1 MMTKDGILGSSMDQ
15 QKKETEHH
23 GGAMNAFVLGVVVGV
38 ALTLLLTTKKGRRIL
53 RMFTDQGMD
62 KIGKLEEAVVQKKA
76 SVVPNITEDID
87 EMMEGQ
93 DYIAAEDMKKE
104 PTPSHVSEAAVKHA
118 LKHTEEHKNGVE
130 KPSSGPRRM
139 FKGAKKS

>member
-1 MMTKDGILGSSMDQ
+1 MTKDGILGSSMDQ

-23 GGAMNAFVLGVVVGV
+23 GGALNAFILGVVVGV

-53 RMFTDQGMD
+53 RSLTDEGMGRL
-62 KIGKLEEAVVQKKA
+62 GKLEDVVQKKA
-76 SVVPNITEDID
+76 PVVPNITEDID
-87 EMMEGQ
+87 TMMEGQ
-93 DYIAAEDMKKE
+93 DYAAAEDMKKE

-130 KPSSGPRRM
+130 KSSSSPKRM
-139 FKGAKKS
+139 FRGAKKS